1 MPTLQPILL
10 VEDNLNDAE
19 LVLNALNR
27 NNLANKVVTARH
39 GGEALD
45 YLFRR
50 GTFAGREG
58 DDPIVILLDLKMP
71 KVNGLEVLQELK
83 ADEKLKLI
91 PVVMLTSSS
100 EESDLIKSYRLGVNA
115 YVVKPVNFNQFVEAI
130 RQLGIFWTLINKPPP
145 LAASG

>member
-19 LVLNALNR
+19 LVLNALKK
-27 NNLANKVVTARH
+27 NNLANSVVVARH

-50 GTFAGREG
+50 DAFAEREG
-58 DDPIVILLDLKMP
+58 EDPIVILLDLKMP